1 MKKLHESRLKAE
13 ADLSCQQQKIVD
25 DAVLNG
31 DYRVRVERLVN
42 AAEEAMTKTCTKTSS
57 SSR

>member
-25 DAVLNG
+25 AVLNG
-31 DYRVRVERLVN
+31 DYRVRIERLVN